1 MMEVTH
7 PMPPIIFFSGIDG
20 SGKTVL
26 IENLIKELNQ
36 QGFKTRYVWMR
47 YNHYLSKL
55 LLAFCRITG
64 LTEYHQIAG
73 HKLGVHHF
81 YRSRVISYLF
91 IFSSLIDTAVAT
103 FLKLWLFWFKSDAI
117 IVCDRFVTDILI
129 DLMIDTRKFDL
140 FECFWGQAFKRLVA
154 PHARTFY
161 IRRPL
166 KEIIDVRPES
176 EYDTTFFMRVVLYEH
191 LVRKW
196 NIETVDN
203 AGPLTD
209 VHKDIS
215 SRIGLQQ

>member
-1 MMEVTH
+1 MMKVTRQ
-7 PMPPIIFFSGIDG
+7 MPPIIFFSGIDG
-20 SGKTVL
+20 SGKTVV

-55 LLAFCRITG
+55 LLAVCRLTG
-64 LTEYHQIAG
+64 FTKYHQIAG

-81 YRSRVISYLF
+81 YRSRIISYLF

-103 FLKLWLFWFKSDAI
+103 FLKLLLFLNRTDAV
-117 IVCDRFVTDILI
+117 IVCDRFVIDILV

-140 FECFWGQAFKRLVA
+140 FDCLWGQAFKRLVA

-176 EYDTTFFMRVVLYEH
+176 EYDTTFLMRVVLYEH

-196 NIETVDN
+196 KIETIDN
-203 AGPLTD
+203 AGSLAD

-215 SRIGLQQ
+215 SRIGIQ